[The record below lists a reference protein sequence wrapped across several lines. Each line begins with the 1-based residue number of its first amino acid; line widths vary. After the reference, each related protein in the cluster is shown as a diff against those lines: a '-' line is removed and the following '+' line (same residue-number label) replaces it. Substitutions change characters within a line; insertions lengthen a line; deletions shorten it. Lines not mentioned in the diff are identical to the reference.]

1 MPINILGMIGVAPP
15 AGGATVH
22 VIGGGIDRDYV
33 RRFAQ
38 AHEASGFDSVLVG
51 YSSSS
56 AEGFQVAQYASAQT
70 DHLKF
75 LVAHRPGFVT
85 PTLAARTAATFD
97 TLTDGRLWLHI
108 ITGGADAEQRRDG
121 DWLGHDERYERTDE
135 YLTILRRVWTSEK
148 PFDFEGKFY
157 RVKKA
162 FSEVRSAQKPHVPIY
177 FGGASDAA
185 IRVGAQH
192 SDVYALFG
200 EPRAA
205 IQQMMERIRTEAAAY
220 DRSPRF
226 NISFRPM
233 IAPTEGEAWDKARHI
248 KAQLEKNPQP
258 LPVATEAEFS
268 RRLTQL
274 ADAAEVYDEC
284 LWTGLVKISGANGN
298 TTVLVGTPEQVAE
311 AIVGYYDIGV
321 GGVLI
326 RGFDPFIDAVE
337 FGKELIPRIRA
348 LVAERDRSAHANTQK
363 VTGENFREGAA
374 ENLASA
380 GRGEPRPHEI

>member
-1 MPINILGMIGVAPP
+1 MPINILGMIGVTPP

-38 AHEASGFDSVLVG
+38 VHEAAGFDTVLVG
-51 YSSSS
+51 YTSSS
-56 AEGFQVAQYASAQT
+56 AEGFQIAQYAAAQT

-75 LVAHRPGFVT
+75 LVAHRPGFVA

-97 TLTDGRLWLHI
+97 SLTDGRLWLHI

-135 YLTILRRVWTSEK
+135 YLTILRQVWTSEK

-157 RVKKA
+157 RVRKA

-185 IRVGAQH
+185 VRVGAKH

-205 IQQMMERIRTEAAAY
+205 IQQMMERIRAEAAQSG
-220 DRSPRF
+220 RSPRF

-233 IAPTEGEAWDKARHI
+233 IARTEGEAWDKARRI
-248 KAQLEKNPQP
+248 KAQLEQAPQH
-258 LPVATEAEFS
+258 LPVATEAEFG
-268 RRLTQL
+268 RRLIQL
-274 ADAAEVYDEC
+274 ADAAEVYDER
-284 LWTGLVKISGANGN
+284 LWTGLVKVSGANGN

-311 AIVGYYDIGV
+311 AIVRYYDIGV
-321 GGVLI
+321 RGVLI
-326 RGFDPFIDAVE
+326 RGFDPFVDAVE

-348 LVAERDRSAHANTQK
+348 LVAERDCSAN
-363 VTGENFREGAA
+363 
-374 ENLASA
+374 ASMQRTTDGNNA
-380 GRGEPRPHEI
+380 SFSLS

>member
-22 VIGGGIDRDYV
+22 VVGGGVDRDYV

-38 AHEASGFDSVLVG
+38 VHEAAGFDTVLVG

-56 AEGFQVAQYASAQT
+56 AEGFQIAQYAAART

-75 LVAHRPGFVT
+75 LVAHRPGFVA

-97 TLTDGRLWLHI
+97 MLTDGRLWLHI
-108 ITGGADAEQRRDG
+108 ITGGADTEQRRDG

-135 YLTILRRVWTSEK
+135 YLTILRRAWTSEK

-157 RVKKA
+157 RVKRA
-162 FSEVRSAQKPHVPIY
+162 FSEVRSAQHPHVPIY

-185 IRVGAQH
+185 IRVGAKH

-205 IQQMMERIRTEAAAY
+205 IQRMMARIRTEAAAY
-220 DRSPRF
+220 GRGPRF

-233 IAPTEGEAWDKARHI
+233 IAVTEGEAWDKARRI
-248 KAQLEKNPQP
+248 KAQLEQNPQP

-268 RRLTQL
+268 RRLIQL
-274 ADAAEVYDEC
+274 ADAAEVHDEC

-311 AIVGYYDIGV
+311 AIVRYYDIGLR
-321 GGVLI
+321 GVLI
-326 RGFDPFIDAVE
+326 RGFDPFVDAAE

-348 LVAERDRSAHANTQK
+348 LVAERDRTATTNPQRSID
-363 VTGENFREGAA
+363 G
-374 ENLASA
+374 
-380 GRGEPRPHEI
+380 PHTTVALS